1 MNDNTVT
8 TADVTDRM
16 VESVI
21 AKIKQNEH
29 DRDVAL
35 VSYYKSMSG
44 QKTTHYSQDEICRL
58 ALKYLIRK
66 GFTAITSADGVRKRL
81 IDLGLIKTTK

>member
-8 TADVTDRM
+8 NADVTDGM
-16 VESVI
+16 VETVI

-35 VSYYKSMSG
+35 VSYYKSMAW
-44 QKTTHYSQDEICRL
+44 QKTTHYSQDEIFRL
-58 ALKYLIRK
+58 AAEYLIRK
-66 GFTAITSADGVRKRL
+66 GYTTITSADGVRKRL
-81 IDLGLIKTTK
+81 IKLGVIKTE